1 MNPFD
6 PSKILHDEKGVFADN
21 AKLVERTLLYR
32 VIDFEQPFVGRLVY
46 DGWWFRQIVTINGVR
61 VWVRISWLRIHRR
74 LEFVLPID
82 LDPDQRAGRIDIEF
96 GLGLSMRRFQV
107 TVGGIVC
114 YDEIC

>member
-6 PSKILHDEKGVFADN
+6 PSRILLDEKGVFADS

-32 VIDFEQPFVGRLVY
+32 VIDFEQPFAARLVY
-46 DGWWFRQIVTINGVR
+46 DGWWFRQMVTINGFR
-61 VWVRISWLRIHRR
+61 VWTRISWLRIHRR
-74 LEFVLPID
+74 LEFSLPGEV
-82 LDPDQRAGRIDIEF
+82 DPDRRACRIDIEF
-96 GLGLSMRRFQV
+96 GFGLSMRRFQV